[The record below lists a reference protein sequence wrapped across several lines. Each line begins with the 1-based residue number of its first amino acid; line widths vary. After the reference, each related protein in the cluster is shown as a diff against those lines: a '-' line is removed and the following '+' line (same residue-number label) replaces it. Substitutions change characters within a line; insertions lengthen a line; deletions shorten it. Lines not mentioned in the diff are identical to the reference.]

1 MEVGVDDGVGESSA
15 RDGIAIPPNNID
27 ARSTARFPACAD
39 SSSLPSSS
47 DGTRSQSSE
56 LARGRGVIGA
66 GFAAGV
72 DVAAGCSAAIRKKG
86 LVESDDVAG
95 GGAGAFSFRKKGFVS
110 VFGTEG
116 ELLGSRGGG
125 LETALS

>member
-1 MEVGVDDGVGESSA
+1 V
-15 RDGIAIPPNNID
+15 
-27 ARSTARFPACAD
+27 
-39 SSSLPSSS
+39 
-47 DGTRSQSSE
+47 
-56 LARGRGVIGA
+56 VIGA

-86 LVESDDVAG
+86 FVESDEVAG

-125 LETALS
+125 LEIVLS